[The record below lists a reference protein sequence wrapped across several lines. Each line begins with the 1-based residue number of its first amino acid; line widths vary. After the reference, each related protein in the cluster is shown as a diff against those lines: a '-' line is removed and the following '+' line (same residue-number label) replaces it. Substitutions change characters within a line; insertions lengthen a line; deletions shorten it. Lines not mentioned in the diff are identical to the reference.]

1 MGAKALLIHP
11 SYQGVCGRNG
21 TEDLCVTPG
30 GLVGFLS
37 GVRISES
44 ISEERSKV
52 TKIVKTASIK
62 RKDLAQNGKRHI
74 LSYCRDAIS

>member
-11 SYQGVCGRNG
+11 SYQGVCGRHG

-30 GLVGFLS
+30 GLIGFLS

-44 ISEERSKV
+44 ISEERSEE
-52 TKIVKTASIK
+52 
-62 RKDLAQNGKRHI
+62 
-74 LSYCRDAIS
+74 